1 VQDEIGTKVVAT
13 KKHTMNK
20 RFRKGSLR
28 FLCLFV
34 GLSFLSAL
42 VPIASAAIDKSS
54 TMPCCAGKAAGHCD
68 SGIAPKPVAR
78 RFSEPMCGLDNAKS
92 ADDGITIVAEP
103 SRDESHHSH
112 SQTADKTLHAAESLS
127 PSHPC
132 PMDCGACVASS
143 QRQQRRER
151 GILQAT
157 AYHIPSLNIDSN
169 YENQPLSFSSN
180 ENWDQISPRGP
191 PAGC

>member
-1 VQDEIGTKVVAT
+1 MAAKMHKRHKTGKEISS
-13 KKHTMNK
+13 
-20 RFRKGSLR
+20 FLLR

-34 GLSFLSAL
+34 ALSFLAAL
-42 VPIASAAIDKSS
+42 VPIASASIDKST

-78 RFSEPMCGLDNAKS
+78 RFSEPMCGLDNSDS
-92 ADDGITIVAEP
+92 ADDANTIVAEP
-103 SRDESHHSH
+103 TKQESHHSH

-132 PMDCGACVASS
+132 PMDCGACMASS
-143 QRQQRRER
+143 QQQRRER
-151 GILQAT
+151 GILQPLAF
-157 AYHIPSLNIDSN
+157 HIPSLNIDSN
-169 YENQPLSFSSN
+169 YENQQFSFSSN

-191 PAGC
+191 PARS